1 MSKSLTVRTLIG
13 LAAVGATV
21 SLSGCG
27 ALVQQLAG
35 GGAPP
40 AGESSAPAPATDGGG
55 GESAPPAGDTGS
67 GESNT
72 DIFDLSV
79 GDCVNDSTTTGEVTE
94 IPTID
99 CAEPHDSEVYHE
111 IQSTATTFD
120 QASIDSEAESG
131 CQAAFE
137 SFAGIDYGSSV
148 LYFSWYA
155 PTQESWDSGDREIDC
170 LIYEPDVQT
179 TGTLAGAAR

>member
-1 MSKSLTVRTLIG
+1 MSKAFHIRMLIG

-27 ALVQQLAG
+27 AALQETLDAAEDAQASAEAELDD
-35 GGAPP
+35 PM
-40 AGESSAPAPATDGGG
+40 AGEAETDVF
-55 GESAPPAGDTGS
+55 
-67 GESNT
+67 
-72 DIFDLSV
+72 DIAV
-79 GDCVNDSTTTGEVTE
+79 GDCLNDGAATGEVTE
-94 IPTID
+94 VPTIGCD
-99 CAEPHDSEVYHE
+99 QPHDSEVYHE
-111 IQSTATTFD
+111 FESTAAAFD
-120 QASIDSEAESG
+120 QTAIDTEAEEG

-137 SFAGIDYGSSV
+137 PFVGFPYETSV

-170 LIYEPDVQT
+170 LIYEEGVQT

>member
-27 ALVQQLAG
+27 ALIQQIAG
-35 GGAPP
+35 GGAQP
-40 AGESSAPAPATDGGG
+40 APETESAPAAEGGDTA
-55 GESAPPAGDTGS
+55 APPAEAPGS
-67 GESNT
+67 GEENT

-79 GDCVNDSTTTGEVTE
+79 GDCVNDGASTGEVTE
-94 IPTID
+94 IPTIS

-111 IQSTATTFD
+111 IQSTASSFD
-120 QASIDSEAESG
+120 QTAIDTEAEEG

-137 SFAGIDYGSSV
+137 SFVGIDYGSSV

-155 PTQESWDSGDREIDC
+155 PTQQSWDSGDREIDC